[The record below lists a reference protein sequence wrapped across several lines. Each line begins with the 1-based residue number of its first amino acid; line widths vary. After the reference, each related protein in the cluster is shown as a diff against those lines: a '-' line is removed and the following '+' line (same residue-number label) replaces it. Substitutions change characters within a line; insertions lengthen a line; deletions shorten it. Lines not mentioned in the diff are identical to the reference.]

1 MSKKLSF
8 YIILAT
14 VLLTACLKAYEPV
27 VIHPYPYTVN
37 DVAGVY
43 KNGSLITQ
51 KGLMDSVMYKLVDDT
66 SNFSLTYY
74 YNDTVLVSI
83 NTNSNLYTK
92 RYKLGLISTT
102 TNSEA
107 SIFKFQKLKVDTLYF
122 LNRQLYNLE
131 VTLYYP
137 DLHKTSTAVIN
148 NNMLLSYYPSVL
160 YVENVSFNAKLQ
172 SK

>member
-1 MSKKLSF
+1 MNKKHSF
-8 YIILAT
+8 YIILA
-14 VLLTACLKAYEPV
+14 VLLFTSCLKAYEPV
-27 VIHPYPYTVN
+27 VINPYPYTVN

-43 KNGSLITQ
+43 KNGSLRTE

-74 YNDTVLVSI
+74 YKDTVLVSI
-83 NTNSNLYTK
+83 NTNSNLYSK
-92 RYKLGLISTT
+92 RYKLGLLSTT

-137 DLHKTSTAVIN
+137 DMHKASTAVITN
-148 NNMLLSYYPSVL
+148 STLLSYNPSVL
-160 YVENVSFNAKLQ
+160 YVENVSFTAKLQ
-172 SK
+172 PK